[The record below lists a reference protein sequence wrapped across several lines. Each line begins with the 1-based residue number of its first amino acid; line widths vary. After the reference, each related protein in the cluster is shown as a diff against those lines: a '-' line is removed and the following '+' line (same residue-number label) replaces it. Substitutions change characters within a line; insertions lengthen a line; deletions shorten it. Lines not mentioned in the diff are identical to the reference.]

1 MAVNEN
7 QPCLI
12 MRWCGCRCSSG
23 AEPALPNAL
32 LTHSL
37 TTHSLTYHSP
47 CLLIMMHSTLNLE
60 QTQSQHHF
68 TIWPT
73 SSNLVAKPKYVYVNF
88 QITVMKTDSW
98 SGQQTAAVKTGRRA
112 YFEQF
117 FSCKM
122 VFDHKGR
129 NPSLFT
135 IWFKTKKN
143 FINIFLWKTI
153 TLTTISA
160 AHTWMALDTSEHL
173 AASVKF

>member
-37 TTHSLTYHSP
+37 TYHSS
-47 CLLIMMHSTLNLE
+47 CLLVMMHSTLNLE

-73 SSNLVAKPKYVYVNF
+73 SSNLVAKYVYVNF

-117 FSCKM
+117 FPARWC
-122 VFDHKGR
+122 
-129 NPSLFT
+129 
-135 IWFKTKKN
+135 
-143 FINIFLWKTI
+143 
-153 TLTTISA
+153 LTTRAGILPCSPFD
-160 AHTWMALDTSEHL
+160 LKLIRILLIFSCERQ
-173 AASVKF
+173 